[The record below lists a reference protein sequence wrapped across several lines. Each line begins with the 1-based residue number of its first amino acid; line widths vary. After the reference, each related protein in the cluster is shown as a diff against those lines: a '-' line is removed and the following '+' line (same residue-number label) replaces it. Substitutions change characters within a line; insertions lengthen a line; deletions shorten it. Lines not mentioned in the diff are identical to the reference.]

1 MSEPAN
7 RGETAPSGDWL
18 DSALAGRSREHA
30 DAYIMDDG
38 FAARVM
44 RALPAPVRSLPWRRP
59 VLAVLW
65 TVAVAGFAVTLP
77 GAAVDLTR
85 ETFRLLA
92 VKPVTLPDLALLAGI
107 VGAGM
112 WATTWITWRRA

>member
-1 MSEPAN
+1 MSKPAN
-7 RGETAPSGDWL
+7 PGETAPFGDWL
-18 DSALAGRSREHA
+18 DSALTGRSREHA
-30 DAYIMDDG
+30 DGYIVDG
-38 FAARVM
+38 GFTIRVM
-44 RALPAPVRSLPWRRP
+44 GALPAPARSLPWRRP

-77 GAAVDLTR
+77 DAAVDLAR